1 MISSGRGMIL
11 TGFAVSGVFWGA
23 FAAWLPALQRGAGVS
38 DGELGVALGGLAVA
52 ALPVMPA
59 VGRLAD
65 RRGAVEALQ
74 LALIASAVTLPWPA
88 SAGGFPSLLV
98 SFLVLGATTGA
109 LDVALN
115 AAAAEWE
122 AAASGERRLMSLA
135 HAVMSFGVVAGS
147 LAAGLGRELGMPL
160 LPMMLLIAGATAAA
174 STNVPLQGR
183 PPAPR
188 TSSAADRERRSPV
201 LLAFGA
207 LVAASFVVEDGLQS
221 WSPLYL
227 ETAVDAR
234 PAVSA
239 LGLTLFAGAMGVG
252 RLAGH
257 VLVARW
263 GESRL
268 LTSAGLLCAVGVA
281 LLVGAPSAA
290 PALVGLALAGAGTS
304 VLVPVL
310 LTAAGRRADPG
321 RRGEDLALINGL
333 GYAGFIFG
341 PLLVGVVSALSSMT
355 AAFGVL
361 GVVGLL
367 VAVAAPRL
375 LRVRTPDDEGPV
387 GDRSARP
394 RTRTRGSR
402 SR

>member
-1 MISSGRGMIL
+1 MTATGRMMIL

-38 DGELGVALGGLAVA
+38 DGQLGIALGGLALV

-65 RRGAVEALQ
+65 RRGAVEVLQ
-74 LALIASAVTLPWPA
+74 LTLIASALTLPWPA
-88 SAGGFPSLLV
+88 LTSGFPTLV
-98 SFLVLGATTGA
+98 ASFLVLGMTTGA

-122 AAASGERRLMSLA
+122 GAGSAGERQLMSLA
-135 HAVMSFGVVAGS
+135 HAAFSFGIVTGS
-147 LAAGLGRELGMPL
+147 IASGLGRELGVPV

-174 STNVPLQGR
+174 SVNVPVQGR
-183 PPAPR
+183 PPAPL
-188 TSSAADRERRSPV
+188 TSSAAGGARRSPW

-221 WSPLYL
+221 WTPLYL
-227 ETAVDAR
+227 ELAVDAR

-257 VLVARW
+257 VLMMRW
-263 GESRL
+263 DESRL
-268 LTSAGLLCAVGVA
+268 LACGGVLSAVGVA
-281 LLVGAPSAA
+281 LLVVASSAT

-304 VLVPVL
+304 VLAPVL
-310 LTAAGRRADPG
+310 LTATGRRSEPG
-321 RRGEDLALINGL
+321 RRGQDLAVVNGL
-333 GYAGFIFG
+333 GYAGFILG
-341 PLLVGVVSALSSMT
+341 PPLIGVVSALSSMPV
-355 AAFGVL
+355 AFGVL

-367 VAVAAPRL
+367 VAVGGPRL
-375 LRVRTPDDEGPV
+375 LRASTA
-387 GDRSARP
+387 GDRA
-394 RTRTRGSR
+394 TGGD
-402 SR
+402 